1 MGMDIFRN
9 LRVPFFP
16 AIQLKNHVRIMSGSA
31 APSDG
36 TSGTGAGKAGPG
48 SLYLR
53 TNGSMYQNT
62 NTQASPTW
70 TINNA

>member
-1 MGMDIFRN
+1 MGADLFRN

-16 AIQLKNHVRIMSGSA
+16 AIQLKNRVRIMTGSA

-53 TNGSMYQNT
+53 TNGTMYQNAGT
-62 NTQASPTW
+62 TASPTW
-70 TINNA
+70 VINAA